1 MILLSLD
8 FETTGLDTQNDRVI
22 EFGAVLYSTGQKKCL
37 DNQGMLV
44 KTDVAITSKIT
55 EITGIHPTAVERF
68 GYDQEGILDIII
80 EMIDNCDAVIG
91 YNCRRFDKQVFDNW
105 CVRNK
110 REAHFAKTWIDIY
123 QDLPWRVPVGKLGH
137 TAADH
142 GILNLFPHSALADA
156 QTVLA
161 IAEKYD
167 PQLLLDRA
175 QSPVVI
181 IQARQTRANND
192 LVKQPPYKFRWNPT
206 NKIWWKPVKQQDVDE
221 IIQSAPFPITIE
233 KGWTQEELE
242 N

>member
-8 FETTGLDTQNDRVI
+8 FETTGLDVVNDRVI

-44 KTDVAITSKIT
+44 KSDVPISAAITR
-55 EITGIHPTAVERF
+55 ITGIHSAAVERF
-68 GYDQEGILDIII
+68 GYEPEGMLDIISN
-80 EMIDNCDAVIG
+80 MIAEADAVIG
-91 YNCRRFDKQVFDNW
+91 YNVRRFDKRVLENW
-105 CVRNK
+105 ANRVGYK
-110 REAHFAKTWIDIY
+110 LPEKMWIDLY
-123 QDLPWRVPVGKLGH
+123 QDLPWQVPVGKLSH
-137 TAADH
+137 VAADH

-167 PQLLLDRA
+167 PELLLYRA

-181 IQARQTRANND
+181 LQARQDRGSND
-192 LVKQPPYKFRWNPT
+192 LVKQAPYKFRWNPP
-206 NKIWWKPVKQQDVDE
+206 NKIWWKPVKEQDVAE

-233 KGWTQEELE
+233 KGWSLEELD